1 MSAVSLGVQDS
12 RKVVVS
18 QAARETHMH
27 VIGASGQGKSYFLE
41 HLIRQD
47 ILSGAGVCVIDP
59 HGTLYDHLVAWL
71 AEHQIDRF
79 RHIHLFNPSEDNWA
93 VGFNPLCAGD
103 ADPTVRVGAMV
114 NACLK
119 VWGGG
124 NIADTP
130 RLAKCLRSVFYVLAH
145 HRLSL
150 LEAKQLT
157 SYTAAERRKELTRDL
172 PNPAFLQEWEE
183 FNAYRQQDFAAYF
196 ESTNSRLLPFIAS
209 PILSRVVGQTENVI
223 DFVQCM
229 NERHIV
235 LVNLA
240 TKDRMDLTN
249 AQLIGAMLFADL
261 FTSATRRSEAEGS
274 RNPFYCY
281 VDECADFITDDIA
294 RMLDQTR
301 KYGLHLILAH
311 QRLEQLRQYGD
322 NLYNAVMAGAQS
334 KVMFKVDDDE
344 TAETLSRFLFRK
356 LFDLEEPKRVLDK
369 PVAVGQERVWLS
381 SESTTRASGDAS
393 SEASSRSSGQFQG
406 ISVAEAER
414 LSSLGNEMG
423 SSITAGKSEGMG
435 SSSGWAWAIS
445 TTSSVANTSGSSET
459 LASRYEIMPTAVY
472 SLEEQIHKG
481 IVTVRSLPRR
491 TAIGYLADDGRPF
504 PFSTLAVRAGAV
516 LPSQI
521 GHFVDRT
528 HRKSRFTTE
537 AAVVEHQIASRYAR
551 ATEETAVTD
560 SDDPFMVSSSD
571 VVK

>member
-1 MSAVSLGVQDS
+1 MKGLHANTAASETKQGIVDVFAAETGV
-12 RKVVVS
+12 
-18 QAARETHMH
+18 
-27 VIGASGQGKSYFLE
+27 G
-41 HLIRQD
+41 
-47 ILSGAGVCVIDP
+47 
-59 HGTLYDHLVAWL
+59 LVN
-71 AEHQIDRF
+71 R
-79 RHIHLFNPSEDNWA
+79 
-93 VGFNPLCAGD
+93 CA
-103 ADPTVRVGAMV
+103 P
-114 NACLK
+114 
-119 VWGGG
+119 G

-183 FNAYRQQDFAAYF
+183 FNAYRQQDFVAYF

-261 FTSATRRSEAEGS
+261 FTSATSRSEAEGS

-281 VDECADFITDDIA
+281 VDECADFITEDIA
-294 RMLDQTR
+294 KILDQTR

-334 KVMFKVDDDE
+334 KVVFKVDDDE

-356 LFDLEEPKRVLDK
+356 LFNLEEPKRVLDK
-369 PVAVGQERVWLS
+369 PVVVGQERVRLS
-381 SESTTRASGDAS
+381 SESTTQATGDAS
-393 SEASSRSSGQFQG
+393 SEASSQSSGQFQG
-406 ISVAEAER
+406 TSVAEAER

-423 SSITAGKSEGMG
+423 SSIVAGKSDGMG
-435 SSSGWAWAIS
+435 SSSGWAWARS

-459 LASRYEIMPTAVY
+459 LASRYEVMPTAVY

-481 IVTVRSLPRR
+481 IVTVRSLPPR
-491 TAIGYLADDGRPF
+491 TAVGYLADDGRPF

-521 GHFVDRT
+521 GHFVERT

-551 ATEETAVTD
+551 VAEETTAAD